1 MNGIA
6 TTWTGEGARA
16 ERAIDKPGLDLRPR
30 LMAKLADCGV
40 TFLDSPEDVIQ
51 MALATSASI
60 RIPRRADLASR
71 KSWSWRCGPTSGTS
85 IHRLLASVRPTN
97 VRGIAWSSDYLVA
110 KQRALEDG
118 TGAHLA
124 FTLPKEGS
132 NITYNALLIPADAPH
147 PQAAHEFLNFILDP
161 KIIAEITNDLRYG
174 SDKPGGAAVR
184 PPEIRG
190 IRWSIRRRDPR
201 AAVTCR
207 RSRAPITTG
216 CARAR
221 GRGSDRP
228 VSAARLRPGALTD
241 RARRI

>member
-1 MNGIA
+1 MAVRPYIRNFDS
-6 TTWTGEGARA
+6 
-16 ERAIDKPGLDLRPR
+16 IDYWH
-30 LMAKLADCGV
+30 
-40 TFLDSPEDVIQ
+40 Q
-51 MALATSASI
+51 
-60 RIPRRADLASR
+60 LASNE
-71 KSWSWRCGPTSGTS
+71 SCV
-85 IHRLLASVRPTN
+85 A
-97 VRGIAWSSDYLVA
+97 IAWSSDYLVA

-174 SDKPGGAAVR
+174 SDNLAARPFVR
-184 PPEIRG
+184 RRSRG

-201 AAVTCR
+201 AAVPAGGAER
-207 RSRAPITTG
+207 RLRPAAH
-216 CARAR
+216 ARVDADQ
-221 GRGSDRP
+221 DRP